1 MSILLAGLL
10 SVAFVGCEREFSD
23 EINLATYPDI
33 PEVFTDVPVSLTDQ
47 FFISFDPA
55 SGANVN
61 GFDIDTKEAYL
72 GTTSIRIDVPRSEDP
87 EGGYIGGI
95 FLDRGNGRK
104 CYVI

>member
-1 MSILLAGLL
+1 MKNFKFNTQMSILLAGLL

-33 PEVFTDVPVSLTDQ
+33 PEVFTDAPVSLTDQ

-61 GFDIDTKEAYL
+61 GFDISTVDINISTFF
-72 GTTSIRIDVPRSEDP
+72 RND
-87 EGGYIGGI
+87 
-95 FLDRGNGRK
+95 F
-104 CYVI
+104 